1 MIKRQLHARI
11 VLCAVLL
18 ALLPLQAWA
27 EDVSMQLAPPLD
39 ALIKV
44 ASGKMPFY
52 TLSAEG
58 SIKGLA
64 EKASLKIGR
73 KDENTFFV
81 SVDIGRDV
89 KCSLVVSPEK
99 MFIDVPNKNVVFV
112 AEGKLPDGAE
122 VLQPQMILNE
132 AMKMNSVVGSMW
144 PTVVQQGDSKGLL
157 GALSLVATVSPA
169 AKPDFAD
176 SKADYLSIL
185 PTGGSVP
192 IKVCVKKE
200 TWKAYTKVR
209 ELSAIWGKNGDDDN
223 STSHIDISLRD
234 DCYLPGFPSERKV
247 VPVPRA
253 EMERALQRGAMRAI
267 QIKIDDANA
276 VAAAD
281 KTASVPGALLEI
293 KDGQRTCWLTGTP
306 HDMGVQH
313 GTLMKSE
320 IRRVTDSTLYV
331 VGFVYSIAKG
341 SWFLNDIRDAWKRLE
356 PHCDPDYMEELKGLA
371 EGSGIAYEEMKIA
384 NIFPELFHC
393 SGFAIS
399 GDATVGGKLYHGR
412 VLDYMT
418 EIGLQNVQVDFITK
432 KNGCN
437 GTLNV
442 GYAGFIGCVSGM
454 NDKQISLGEM
464 GGRGEGNWDGT
475 PMAFL
480 MRRVLEKAD
489 TLEQAQKIFSD
500 AKRTCEYYYVIADGK
515 SRSAVGVAAFPDKIQ
530 FIKQGEVHEQLPN
543 AFPGCV
549 LLSAGDRYKLLC
561 ERTKGTFGKID
572 EQGALD
578 LMKRPVA
585 MGSNLHNVLFI
596 PEDQN
601 YWVAHASLRGHQP
614 AATQPYVKH
623 SLAENLKK
631 LEQVAK
637 PQP

>member
-1 MIKRQLHARI
+1 MTHRNPFSRSILCALFLAALSLHAEDASMR
-11 VLCAVLL
+11 L
-18 ALLPLQAWA
+18 AG
-27 EDVSMQLAPPLD
+27 PLD
-39 ALIKV
+39 ALLKIG
-44 ASGKMPFY
+44 AGKTPVY
-52 TLSAEG
+52 TLAAEG
-58 SIKGLA
+58 SIKGVA
-64 EKASLKIGR
+64 EKASLKVGR
-73 KDENTFFV
+73 AAEHSFYVTLDFNKD
-81 SVDIGRDV
+81 I
-89 KCSLVVSPEK
+89 KCTLIYSPEK
-99 MFIDVPNKNVVFV
+99 IIIDVPVKNVAFV
-112 AEGKLPDGAE
+112 AEGALPEGAE
-122 VLQPQMILNE
+122 ALQPQQIVNE
-132 AMKMNSVVGSMW
+132 AVKLNSILGAVW
-144 PTVVQQGDSKGLL
+144 PAAVQQPDSKGLIGIL
-157 GALSLVATVSPA
+157 STFATITAQQKPGSAEPSDDLAFLPAGAKNPIELSL
-169 AKPDFAD
+169 
-176 SKADYLSIL
+176 
-185 PTGGSVP
+185 
-192 IKVCVKKE
+192 KKDK
-200 TWKAYTKVR
+200 W
-209 ELSAIWGKNGDDDN
+209 SAMWGKNGDDGKSASSIELAYSEACALPEIPADRKR
-223 STSHIDISLRD
+223 IS
-234 DCYLPGFPSERKV
+234 
-247 VPVPRA
+247 VPRA

-267 QIKIDDANA
+267 QIKIDDASA
-276 VAAAD
+276 LAAPD
-281 KTASVPGALLEI
+281 KVMTAPGAMLEV

-306 HDMGVQH
+306 HEMGVQH
-313 GTLMKSE
+313 GKLLKPE

-331 VGFVYSIAKG
+331 VGFVYSLAKG

-371 EGSGIAYEEMKIA
+371 EGSDIAYDEMKIA

-393 SGFAIS
+393 SGFALS
-399 GDATVGGKLYHGR
+399 GEATVGGKLYHGR

-432 KNGCN
+432 KPGCH

-454 NDKQISLGEM
+454 SDAQISLGEM

-480 MRRVLEKAD
+480 MRRVLEHAD

-515 SRSAVGVAAFPDKIQ
+515 TRSAVGVAAFPDKIQ
-530 FIKQGEVHEQLPN
+530 FIKQGEKHEQLPN

-561 ERTKGTFGKID
+561 ERTQGSFGKID

-623 SLAENLKK
+623 SLAENVKK
-631 LEQVAK
+631 LIDVK
-637 PQP
+637 

>member
-1 MIKRQLHARI
+1 MINRKLHARI
-11 VLCAVLL
+11 VLCAALF
-18 ALLPLQAWA
+18 ALLPLHTWA
-27 EDVSMQLAPPLD
+27 EDASMRLAAPLD
-39 ALIKV
+39 ALIKI
-44 ASGKMPFY
+44 AAGKTPVY

-58 SIKGLA
+58 SIKGVA
-64 EKASLKIGR
+64 EKGNLKIGR
-73 KDENTFFV
+73 AAERSFFV
-81 SVDIGRDV
+81 SVDVSKDA
-89 KCSLVVSPEK
+89 KCTLVVSPEK
-99 MFIDVPNKNVVFV
+99 IFIDIPGKNVAFV
-112 AEGKLPDGAE
+112 AEGALPDGAE
-122 VLQPQMILNE
+122 TLQPQQIINE
-132 AMKMNSVVGSMW
+132 AIKLNPIVAGMW
-144 PTVVQQGDSKGLL
+144 PTAVQQGDSQGLI
-157 GALSLVATVSPA
+157 GALSVFLNVTALPKPGSAESNADYLAVSPA
-169 AKPDFAD
+169 G
-176 SKADYLSIL
+176 SKSAVELTL
-185 PTGGSVP
+185 
-192 IKVCVKKE
+192 KKDK
-200 TWKAYTKVR
+200 WLAH
-209 ELSAIWGKNGDDDN
+209 WGKNNDGKEGSSIELSFSDACALPEIPADRKR
-223 STSHIDISLRD
+223 IS
-234 DCYLPGFPSERKV
+234 
-247 VPVPRA
+247 VPRA
-253 EMERALQRGAMRAI
+253 EMERALQRGVMRAI

-306 HDMGVQH
+306 HEMGVQH

-320 IRRVTDSTLYV
+320 ILRVTDSTLYV

-480 MRRVLEKAD
+480 MRRVLEKAE

-561 ERTKGTFGKID
+561 ERTKGTYGKID

-631 LEQVAK
+631 LDEVAK
-637 PQP
+637 K